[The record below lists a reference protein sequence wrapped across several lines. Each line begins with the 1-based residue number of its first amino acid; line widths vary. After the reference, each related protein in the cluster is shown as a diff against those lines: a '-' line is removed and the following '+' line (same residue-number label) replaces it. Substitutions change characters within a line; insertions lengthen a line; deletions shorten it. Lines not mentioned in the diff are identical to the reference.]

1 MARHRSPP
9 GASSSQEEDGARGHP
24 AAGMLGTR
32 GHLRTPDL
40 PAGNQ
45 LNPSK
50 PRKVPAQA
58 LLLVPEDRPGGSSA
72 TPQRAPKPRL
82 RGTDSASPHCSPT
95 CQTSSVLGHLLRYFR
110 ACV

>member
-58 LLLVPEDRPGGSSA
+58 LLQVPEDRPGGSSA

-82 RGTDSASPHCSPT
+82 GGQIQRLPTAPQLVRPPQYLGTC
-95 CQTSSVLGHLLRYFR
+95 
-110 ACV
+110 